1 MVEVRRRSLGRRRR
15 LIRRWRR
22 RLGGRRPWWWPNG
35 PMRVKALRMSG
46 LGGNSRP
53 WVV

>member
-35 PMRVKALRMSG
+35 PMRAKALRMSG
-46 LGGNSRP
+46 LGGSSRLR
-53 WVV
+53 VV